1 MEEWVKKEGFECGNS
16 SLKLYEESIL
26 RGEVLR
32 REVLT
37 LR

>member
-1 MEEWVKKEGFECGNS
+1 MEEWVKTDGFECGNA
-16 SLKLYEESIL
+16 SLNIYEESIL

-32 REVLT
+32 REVSI